1 MKLILTATLAVL
13 PFCFQAQFTPFL
25 YRSQVGARMNDTIN
39 QLGAQLN
46 TNMHSNISS
55 YGAAVDWQMGKL
67 SSKWRLIHS
76 MGLGANLGNPIVSG
90 GYSLAANYAIIN
102 KNQRM
107 LSVGLRSGIGAGKW
121 YNHQSQ
127 SLHAI
132 GGIHYSGHYL
142 EAGLNA
148 GHIFYR
154 DGYGNSN
161 YPVVLSGYFGG
172 SFYLLDRQF
181 KITTRIG
188 STYYV
193 PIQSITQE
201 IRWKNKF
208 MIGYSFG
215 YEHYSLLVGAQLS
228 NRIGIYSYFTQHKN
242 FAEYQSVGAQ
252 IRMNLKPKN

>member
-1 MKLILTATLAVL
+1 MKLILTATLAIL

-25 YRSQVGARMNDTIN
+25 YRSQVGARMNDTVN

-76 MGLGANLGNPIVSG
+76 VGTEIFPGEPIIQSGYNLT
-90 GYSLAANYAIIN
+90 ANYAIIN
-102 KNQRM
+102 KNQRI
-107 LSVGLRSGIGAGKW
+107 LSLGVRSGVNAGSW
-121 YNHQSQ
+121 YNNKSQ
-127 SLHAI
+127 YLLAL
-132 GGIHYSGHYL
+132 GGAHYSGHFI
-142 EAGLNA
+142 EAGVNA
-148 GHIFYR
+148 GHLFYR
-154 DGYGNSN
+154 DAFGNSN

-252 IRMNLKPKN
+252 IRMNLKAKN